1 MNLLVVE
8 PDEIQAE
15 IHQLSL
21 SDIFTVD
28 TASSFTQAK
37 KMLSQKSYL
46 IVVSEWEIDGDYAA
60 SLVPE
65 KSDPDTITTP
75 AVVVVSH
82 IKDEDV
88 MVDAYKQG
96 VAYYF
101 TKPYNVVP
109 LHETLLAIQSQ
120 TETVKRLKLNS
131 EQSEQTSRQAVNQAA
146 LYSMGM
152 GLLSHLNEA
161 EDVSDIAQITLS
173 ALRERGIY
181 ACLEF
186 RHQNRPLYF
195 DSRAEGCDETT
206 VKVFTTLR
214 KQGPVFCFG
223 ERTMFNAEHVSL
235 LVKQVAS
242 AELVS
247 QSLLI
252 DLGTKLLPALNMCFL
267 AWMQE
272 HALKESNH
280 DIVQMKKALH
290 DAFLSAKAGNLS
302 LSEVI
307 TGKLEQSGLLD
318 GLNEQSMKDIEDMI
332 IQGLANSKT
341 EESFINLEALAEG
354 IVARMETRLRSFSI
368 HPQDIGLMEIDDEL
382 SGLEY
387 F

>member
-1 MNLLVVE
+1 LNLLVVE

-28 TASSFTQAK
+28 IANSFAQAK
-37 KMLSQKSYL
+37 AMLEQKSYL
-46 IVVSEWEIDGDYAA
+46 IVVSEWEIGGEVAA
-60 SLVPE
+60 CLVPE

-82 IKDEDV
+82 IKDEEV

-96 VAYYF
+96 AAYYF

-109 LHETLLAIQSQ
+109 LHETLVAIQSQ
-120 TETVKRLKLNS
+120 TETLKRLKLSN
-131 EQSEQTSRQAVNQAA
+131 EQTELASRQAVNQAA

-161 EDVSDIAQITLS
+161 EDVSDIARITLS
-173 ALRERGIY
+173 ALKERGIY

-195 DSRAEGCDETT
+195 DNRAEGCDETT

-223 ERTMFNAEHVSL
+223 ERVMFNAEHVSL

-280 DIVQMKKALH
+280 DIVQMKNHLH
-290 DAFLSAKAGNLS
+290 DAFLSSRAGSLA
-302 LSEVI
+302 LSEAVAN
-307 TGKLEQSGLLD
+307 KVLENPSFSELKPNLR
-318 GLNEQSMKDIEDMI
+318 KDLVEIVQQELKTSNTED
-332 IQGLANSKT
+332 A
-341 EESFINLEALAEG
+341 FINLESLAAG
-354 IVARMETRLRSFSI
+354 IIGRMETRLRAFSI
-368 HPQDIGLMEIDDEL
+368 HPRDFGHTEIDDEL